1 MYLQKQQQT
10 FCQIIVGFFMKHV
23 DLLQKRFH
31 LRISRIFSGRLL
43 PKCTAYLKS
52 SEVRFELGDVMGGD
66 VMGIRFFEVG
76 NSDDWVSLGTCTADD
91 DPVV

>member
-1 MYLQKQQQT
+1 MS
-10 FCQIIVGFFMKHV
+10 FFVVGRKSFG
-23 DLLQKRFH
+23 RCNN
-31 LRISRIFSGRLL
+31 SGRF
-43 PKCTAYLKS
+43 PFVIPIKS

-76 NSDDWVSLGTCTADD
+76 NSDNWVSLGTCTADD